1 MVNEQINNNN
11 NNNNAD
17 NNAGNNNAAE
27 KYVDEYDENGEKI
40 FKGLHKWNPRR
51 IGLTNTLAI
60 FAPRGSGKSFC
71 IRDLLFKNQDRF
83 KAVVVIC
90 PTEKINRAYGSI
102 IPDIFIYDEL
112 NQATLEAILKFYER
126 QEEINDP
133 INPPSWMNTPED
145 RALLIIMDDCMAS
158 EKKILNSLTIKD
170 LYKNGR
176 HYKFALWVVVQYFN
190 DLAPDLRANLDIS
203 LVLKVPNKVMQKKFF
218 EFFGGFKD
226 KDQFADV
233 LNKYTQK
240 YGCLV
245 KDANSTD
252 TSLDKLFFWYKADM
266 TPDNFQMNPDQW
278 AFHKYHYID
287 KSKRKTKRN
296 WDEFSKNPVAG
307 MNNEGSSP
315 AAGRSSSCVSGGRRS
330 GSGGKNKGPQYRVL
344 FKYDENGIP
353 IDD

>member
-1 MVNEQINNNN
+1 MESAKNEEISNNKNN
-11 NNNNAD
+11 S
-17 NNAGNNNAAE
+17 
-27 KYVDEYDENGEKI
+27 VDEYDENGEKI
-40 FKGLHKWNPRR
+40 FKGLNKWNPRR

-112 NQATLEAILKFYER
+112 NQATLDAITRFYER
-126 QEEINDP
+126 QEAINDP
-133 INPPSWMNTPED
+133 NNSPEWMKTPED

-203 LVLKVPNKVMQKKFF
+203 IVLKVPNKVMQKKFL
-218 EFFGGFKD
+218 EFFGQFKD
-226 KDQFADV
+226 KDQFAEV
-233 LNKYTQK
+233 LDTYTQK

-245 KDANSTD
+245 KDTQENSSD
-252 TSLDKLFFWYKADM
+252 LEKSFFWYKADK
-266 TPDNFQMNPDQW
+266 TPDDFKMNPDQW
-278 AFHKYHYID
+278 AFHNCHYLD
-287 KSKRKTKRN
+287 NEKRKPKRN
-296 WDEFSKNPVAG
+296 WDEIQKNPV
-307 MNNEGSSP
+307 S
-315 AAGRSSSCVSGGRRS
+315 VFGGNTRRS
-330 GSGGKNKGPQYRVL
+330 GLGKNNKAQHKIL
-344 FKYDENGIP
+344 LKFDEQGIP
-353 IDD
+353 IED